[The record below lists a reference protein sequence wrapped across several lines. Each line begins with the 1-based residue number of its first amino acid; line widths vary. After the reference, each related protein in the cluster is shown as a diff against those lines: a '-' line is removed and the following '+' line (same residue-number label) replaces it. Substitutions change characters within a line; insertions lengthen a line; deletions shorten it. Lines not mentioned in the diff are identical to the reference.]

1 MRKTRILIP
10 KYISNK
16 DGLCM
21 YKDNE
26 LVAVVYKKIL
36 GITPKTVNKTLA
48 YEFGKCLAIFHKCVI
63 KLPYNNRNALVD
75 QVNSGIKT
83 NLYAK
88 NLPKGIIHG
97 DLHLGNVMVESD
109 KNLKITALLDF
120 EEAHINLLIIDIAV
134 TVMATCS
141 KNNGTRVDI
150 DLIRNTISGY
160 QSIRKLEKFEKQNF
174 KEAVNYVALCWIE
187 WFKNND
193 YVKYA
198 KRHLKRLN
206 NFNKLNQGDYF

>member
-1 MRKTRILIP
+1 
-10 KYISNK
+10 
-16 DGLCM
+16 
-21 YKDNE
+21 
-26 LVAVVYKKIL
+26 
-36 GITPKTVNKTLA
+36 
-48 YEFGKCLAIFHKCVI
+48 
-63 KLPYNNRNALVD
+63 
-75 QVNSGIKT
+75 
-83 NLYAK
+83 
-88 NLPKGIIHG
+88 
-97 DLHLGNVMVESD
+97 
-109 KNLKITALLDF
+109 
-120 EEAHINLLIIDIAV
+120 
-134 TVMATCS
+134 MATCS